1 MIRRPPRST
10 LFPYT
15 TLFRS
20 AGGGASRGLRRAA
33 RLCDREGRRPS
44 GLHGP
49 RRRRPGGAQ
58 DRPARPARA
67 ASRRRRPQGQRP
79 MAAGVRPGMS
89 GSRVR
94 SVGVISDT
102 HGRLRPEAVVALRG
116 VDAIVHAGDI
126 GTPDVL
132 ERLGAIAPVT
142 AVRGNNDRGAW
153 AEKLPSTQVLE
164 IGGVLLYVLH
174 DVTELGLDPRTAGF
188 GAVISGHSHQPQ
200 QEERDGVL
208 FFNPGSAGPRR
219 FKLPVAVGRLTVE
232 DGRVRGRILELLCR
246 VE

>member
-1 MIRRPPRST
+1 
-10 LFPYT
+10 
-15 TLFRS
+15 
-20 AGGGASRGLRRAA
+20 
-33 RLCDREGRRPS
+33 
-44 GLHGP
+44 
-49 RRRRPGGAQ
+49 
-58 DRPARPARA
+58 
-67 ASRRRRPQGQRP
+67 
-79 MAAGVRPGMS
+79 MAAGVHPGMT
-89 GSRVR
+89 GSRAR

-142 AVRGNNDRGAW
+142 AVRGNNDRGGW
-153 AEKLPSTQVLE
+153 AEKLPSTQILE

-174 DVTELGLDPRTAGF
+174 DVKELGLDPRTAGF

-232 DGRVRGRILELLCR
+232 DGRVRGRILELPCHPPMAPASRTLL
-246 VE
+246 E